1 MFKELKPGFMMMVV
15 MTVLTGFVY
24 PAVIT
29 GIAQVL
35 FRIKPMA
42 A

>member
-1 MFKELKPGFMMMVV
+1 MLKELSAGFLMMLV

-29 GIAQVL
+29 GDCAGAL
-35 FRIKPMA
+35 S
-42 A
+42 